1 MPSADPIFAL
11 LKQFAVKKKSAKLDF
26 VEFVAFCQKYAEKFG
41 DKDKEIERLRSQTG
55 GEYSTQLNK
64 LAAESKVILQSNQQS
79 ITTIEIPFY
88 FADAILRAYRKY
100 EENPELPFPTEES
113 LGLTLPVTSVTA
125 INIKSDL
132 VSLLVKKDLTD
143 TGIIRLLF
151 PEDIS
156 SLIITAGLLSHKML
170 DYSVK
175 KIKIYLN
182 YQKNGAYIQQKLRA
196 IFKQRDL
203 AIKELYNKVIT
214 RPGQAAISIKEPT
227 DFSFRFWAHLA
238 SLIIQEYRVQDNI
251 PAEEQSICQAAYL
264 LGFYNVYYQGIA
276 QKKKESETALRYLE
290 LRLRKQPYFFSMID
304 IYNLKNTKG
313 ILLTKKYSKE
323 ALHDFLEQKLHINE
337 GQNLPELIR
346 LKTEN
351 KKQYYIHKE
360 VLLPLCL
367 KKIYETAREYK
378 ERYVE
383 EWTLLLKEF
392 KKSEIMTNDMAF
404 LHGLET
410 RLKSEDALLHA
421 LLSFDIL
428 FLALEESGVSYE
440 VAQEAERL
448 FDKKHRSL
456 APLDNILGL
465 ERKALLA
472 EARMH
477 LPIWE
482 AFPIIKYF
490 VAFFKRLF
498 KGKSRNRTTGKK
510 VLTAAHGS
518 SPPATGKIDNIKG
531 RQINT
536 ETRLKESR
544 GETSVIRK
552 SPSSKAQLAAYSKAV
567 AGLKEHFVG
576 KGLTME
582 KKLTDL
588 AGKWNPLYDTRAKQN
603 LVEDVNSMIRDYLR
617 SLKRGFKVQP
627 PDVQRI
633 QDLAKTLAQNKSFN
647 KIKKKEYLLRYIE
660 IYMIKLL
667 GER

>member
-1 MPSADPIFAL
+1 MPSTDTIFAL
-11 LKQFAVKKKSAKLDF
+11 LKQFAMKKKNSKLDF
-26 VEFVAFCQKYAEKFG
+26 VEFIAFCQKYAEKFG

-55 GEYSTQLNK
+55 GEIVEQLNK
-64 LAAESKVILQSNQQS
+64 LAAQGKVTLQSDQQS
-79 ITTIEIPFY
+79 ITTIDIPFY
-88 FADAILRAYRKY
+88 FADAIQRAYKKY

-132 VSLLVKKDLTD
+132 VSLLVKKDITD

-170 DYSVK
+170 EYSVQ

-182 YQKNGAYIQQKLRA
+182 YQKNAAYMQQKLRA

-203 AIKELYNKVIT
+203 AIKELYNKVIA
-214 RPGQAAISIKEPT
+214 RPGQAASSITEPT

-238 SLIIQEYRVQDNI
+238 SLIIQEFRVKDNI

-264 LGFYNVYYQGIA
+264 LGFYNVHYQRIA

-290 LRLRKQPYFFSMID
+290 LRLRKQPYFFSMTD
-304 IYNLKNTKG
+304 IYNLKDPKG
-313 ILLTKKYSKE
+313 ILLTRKYSKE
-323 ALHDFLEQKLHINE
+323 TLHDFLEQKLHINE
-337 GQNLPELIR
+337 GQNLPEFIR

-392 KKSEIMTNDMAF
+392 KKSEIMTDDMAF
-404 LHGLET
+404 LHDLET
-410 RLKSEDALLHA
+410 RLKSEDTLLHA

-428 FLALEESGVSYE
+428 FLALEEAEISYE

-456 APLDNILGL
+456 APLDKILGL

-498 KGKSRNRTTGKK
+498 KGKSRDRAAGQR
-510 VLTAAHGS
+510 VLTTAHGAS
-518 SPPATGKIDNIKG
+518 QAATDKISDTKG
-531 RQINT
+531 RQVKT
-536 ETRLKESR
+536 ETPLKESR
-544 GETSVIRK
+544 GGISVKK
-552 SPSSKAQLAAYSKAV
+552 SPSTKAQLAAYRKAV

-576 KGLTME
+576 KGLTLE
-582 KKLTDL
+582 QKLTDL
-588 AGKWNPLYDTRAKQN
+588 SVKWNPLYDARAKEN

-617 SLKRGFKVQP
+617 LLKRGFKVQP

-633 QDLAKTLAQNKSFN
+633 QNLAKTLAQNKSFN
-647 KIKKKEYLLRYIE
+647 KIKKKEYLFRYIE

-667 GER
+667 SES

>member
-1 MPSADPIFAL
+1 MPSADLIFPL
-11 LKQFAVKKKSAKLDF
+11 LKQFAMKKKSSNLNF
-26 VEFVAFCQKYAEKFG
+26 VEFVEFCQKYAEKFG
-41 DKDKEIERLRSQTG
+41 GKDPEIERLRSQTSS
-55 GEYSTQLNK
+55 EYSEQLNK
-64 LAAESKVILQSNQQS
+64 IAAEGKVTLQGDRES
-79 ITTIEIPFY
+79 IASIEIPSY
-88 FADAILRAYRKY
+88 FPDAIRRAYKKF
-100 EENPELPFPTEES
+100 EENQELPFPSEES
-113 LGLTLPVTSVTA
+113 LGLTLPITLVTA

-132 VSLLVKKDLTD
+132 VSLLLKKDITD

-151 PEDIS
+151 PEDVS
-156 SLIITAGLLSHKML
+156 SLVITAGLLSHKML
-170 DYSVK
+170 EYSVQ

-182 YQKNGAYIQQKLRA
+182 YQKNGAYMQQKLRA
-196 IFKQRDL
+196 IFKQSDL
-203 AIKELYNKVIT
+203 ALRELYNKVLT
-214 RPGQAAISIKEPT
+214 RPGQAVSSIMEPS
-227 DFSFRFWAHLA
+227 DLSFRFWGHLT
-238 SLIIQEYRVQDNI
+238 SLIIQEFRAKDNK

-264 LGFYNVYYQGIA
+264 LGFYNVHYHGIA

-290 LRLRKQPYFFSMID
+290 LRLRKQPYFFSMTD
-304 IYNLKNTKG
+304 IYNLKNSKG
-313 ILLTKKYSKE
+313 ILLTRKYSKQ
-323 ALHDFLEQKLHINE
+323 ALHDFFEQKLHIDE

-360 VLLPLCL
+360 VILPLCL

-392 KKSEIMTNDMAF
+392 KKSEIMTDDMAF
-404 LHGLET
+404 LHNLET
-410 RLKSEDALLHA
+410 RLKSEDALLQA
-421 LLSFDIL
+421 LLNFDIL
-428 FLALEESGVSYE
+428 FLALEEAEVSYE

-465 ERKALLA
+465 ERKTLLA

-482 AFPIIKYF
+482 SFPIIKYF

-498 KGKSRNRTTGKK
+498 QGKLKSRVAGQR
-510 VLTAAHGS
+510 VFTAPHSAS
-518 SPPATGKIDNIKG
+518 QAATGKINNTVG
-531 RQINT
+531 RQLKT
-536 ETRLKESR
+536 EPRLKESS
-544 GETSVIRK
+544 GGGTSAK
-552 SPSSKAQLAAYSKAV
+552 KPSSPKAQLAVYRKAV
-567 AGLKEHFVG
+567 AGLNEHFVG
-576 KGLTME
+576 KGQTME
-582 KKLTDL
+582 QKLADL
-588 AGKWNPLYDTRAKQN
+588 KAKWNPLYDTKAKQN

-633 QDLAKTLAQNKSFN
+633 QNLAKTLAQNKSFN

-660 IYMIKLL
+660 IYMIKSL
-667 GER
+667 GEK

>member
-1 MPSADPIFAL
+1 MPSTDTIFAL
-11 LKQFAVKKKSAKLDF
+11 LKQFAMKKKNSKLAF
-26 VEFVAFCQKYAEKFG
+26 VEFIAFCQKYAEKFG
-41 DKDKEIERLRSQTG
+41 GKDKEIERLRSQTG
-55 GEYSTQLNK
+55 GEYSEQLNK
-64 LAAESKVILQSNQQS
+64 LAAAGKVILQSNQQS

-88 FADAILRAYRKY
+88 FADAIQRAYNKF
-100 EENPELPFPTEES
+100 EEKPELPFPTEES

-132 VSLLVKKDLTD
+132 VSLLVQKDITD

-151 PEDIS
+151 PEDTS
-156 SLIITAGLLSHKML
+156 SLVITAGLLSHKML
-170 DYSVK
+170 EYSVK

-182 YQKNGAYIQQKLRA
+182 YQKNGAYMQQKLKA

-203 AIKELYNKVIT
+203 AIKELYNKVIA
-214 RPGQAAISIKEPT
+214 RPGQAVNSLMEPT
-227 DFSFRFWAHLA
+227 DFSFRFWAHLT
-238 SLIIQEYRVQDNI
+238 SLIVQEFRVKDNI

-264 LGFYNVYYQGIA
+264 LGFYNVHYHGIA

-290 LRLRKQPYFFSMID
+290 LRLRKQPYFFSMTD
-304 IYNLKNTKG
+304 IYNLKDSKG
-313 ILLTKKYSKE
+313 VPLTRKYSKE

-404 LHGLET
+404 FHSLET
-410 RLKSEDALLHA
+410 RLKSEDTLLHA
-421 LLSFDIL
+421 LLNFDIL
-428 FLALEESGVSYE
+428 FLALEEAEVSYE
-440 VAQEAERL
+440 VAEEAERL

-477 LPIWE
+477 LPIWKL
-482 AFPIIKYF
+482 FP
-490 VAFFKRLF
+490 L
-498 KGKSRNRTTGKK
+498 
-510 VLTAAHGS
+510 L
-518 SPPATGKIDNIKG
+518 NI
-531 RQINT
+531 
-536 ETRLKESR
+536 L
-544 GETSVIRK
+544 
-552 SPSSKAQLAAYSKAV
+552 
-567 AGLKEHFVG
+567 
-576 KGLTME
+576 
-582 KKLTDL
+582 
-588 AGKWNPLYDTRAKQN
+588 
-603 LVEDVNSMIRDYLR
+603 
-617 SLKRGFKVQP
+617 
-627 PDVQRI
+627 
-633 QDLAKTLAQNKSFN
+633 
-647 KIKKKEYLLRYIE
+647 
-660 IYMIKLL
+660 
-667 GER
+667 

>member
-1 MPSADPIFAL
+1 MLSTDPIFAL
-11 LKQFAVKKKSAKLDF
+11 LKKFAIRKKSSNLDF

-41 DKDKEIERLRSQTG
+41 GKDEEIERLRSQTN
-55 GEYSTQLNK
+55 GEYNEQLNK
-64 LAAESKVILQSNQQS
+64 LAAEGKVILQSDQQS
-79 ITTIEIPFY
+79 ITKIDIPFY
-88 FADAILRAYRKY
+88 FPDAIQRAYNKL
-100 EENPELPFPTEES
+100 EKNPELPFPTEES

-132 VSLLVKKDLTD
+132 IYLLVKKDITD

-151 PEDIS
+151 PEDLS
-156 SLIITAGLLSHKML
+156 SLVITAGLLSHKML
-170 DYSVK
+170 EYSVQ

-182 YQKNGAYIQQKLRA
+182 YQKNAAYIQQKLRA
-196 IFKQRDL
+196 IFKQGDL
-203 AIKELYNKVIT
+203 AFKELYNKVLA
-214 RPGQAAISIKEPT
+214 RPGQAVSSIMEPT

-238 SLIIQEYRVQDNI
+238 SLIIQEFRAKDNM
-251 PAEEQSICQAAYL
+251 PAQEQSICQAAYL
-264 LGFYNVYYQGIA
+264 LTFYNVHYQGIA
-276 QKKKESETALRYLE
+276 QKKRESKTALRYLE
-290 LRLRKQPYFFSMID
+290 LRLRKQPYFFSMTD
-304 IYNLKNTKG
+304 IYNIRDSKG
-313 ILLTKKYSKE
+313 VPLTRKYSKE
-323 ALHDFLEQKLHINE
+323 ALHDFLEQKLQINE

-392 KKSEIMTNDMAF
+392 KKSEIMTDDMAF
-404 LHGLET
+404 LHDLET
-410 RLKSEDALLHA
+410 RLKSEDTLLHA
-421 LLSFDIL
+421 LLNFDIL
-428 FLALEESGVSYE
+428 FLALEEAEVSYE
-440 VAQEAERL
+440 VTQEAERL

-456 APLDNILGL
+456 TSFDNILGL

-490 VAFFKRLF
+490 AAFFKRLF
-498 KGKSRNRTTGKK
+498 TGKSRSRTAGQRVYT
-510 VLTAAHGS
+510 TAHGAS
-518 SPPATGKIDNIKG
+518 QSAAGKINNTKG
-531 RQINT
+531 RQLKT
-536 ETRLKESR
+536 GARLKESR
-544 GETSVIRK
+544 VEISAK
-552 SPSSKAQLAAYSKAV
+552 KPPSLKAQLAAYRKAV

-582 KKLTDL
+582 QKLADL
-588 AGKWNPLYDTRAKQN
+588 TAKWNPLYNTRAKQN

-633 QDLAKTLAQNKSFN
+633 KSLAKTLAQNKSFN

-660 IYMIKLL
+660 IYMIKSL

>member
-11 LKQFAVKKKSAKLDF
+11 LKQFAIKKKSSNLDF
-26 VEFVAFCQKYAEKFG
+26 IEFVAFCQKYAEKFDG
-41 DKDKEIERLRSQTG
+41 KDPEIERLRSQTSS
-55 GEYSTQLNK
+55 EIVEQLNK
-64 LAAESKVILQSNQQS
+64 LAAEGEVTLQSDQQN

-88 FADAILRAYRKY
+88 FPDAIQRAYKKL
-100 EENPELPFPTEES
+100 EKNPELPFPTEES
-113 LGLTLPVTSVTA
+113 LGLTIPITLVTA

-132 VSLLVKKDLTD
+132 ISLLVKEDITD

-156 SLIITAGLLSHKML
+156 SLVITAGLLSHKML
-170 DYSVK
+170 EYSVQ
-175 KIKIYLN
+175 KIRIYLN
-182 YQKNGAYIQQKLRA
+182 YQKNAAYMQQKLRA

-203 AIKELYNKVIT
+203 ALKELYNKVLA
-214 RPGQAAISIKEPT
+214 RPRQAISSIIEPT
-227 DFSFRFWAHLA
+227 DFSFPFWAHLA
-238 SLIIQEYRVQDNI
+238 SLIIQEFRAKDNKTT
-251 PAEEQSICQAAYL
+251 EEQSICQAAYL
-264 LGFYNVYYQGIA
+264 LGFYNVHYQGIA

-304 IYNLKNTKG
+304 IYNLKNSRG
-313 ILLTKKYSKE
+313 VLLTRKYSKE

-346 LKTEN
+346 LKAEN

-383 EWTLLLKEF
+383 EWTFLLKEF
-392 KKSEIMTNDMAF
+392 KKSEIMTDDMAF
-404 LHGLET
+404 LHDLEI
-410 RLKSEDALLHA
+410 RLKSEDALLQA
-421 LLSFDIL
+421 LLNFDIL
-428 FLALEESGVSYE
+428 FLALEEAEVSYE
-440 VAQEAERL
+440 VAHEAERL

-456 APLDNILGL
+456 LPLDNILGL

-498 KGKSRNRTTGKK
+498 TGKSRSRVVGKR
-510 VLTAAHGS
+510 VFTAAHGA
-518 SPPATGKIDNIKG
+518 PQPATGEKNNTKG
-531 RQINT
+531 RQVNT

-544 GETSVIRK
+544 GVTSVK
-552 SPSSKAQLAAYSKAV
+552 KPSSPKAQLAAYRKAM

-576 KGLTME
+576 KGFTME
-582 KKLTDL
+582 QKLDDL
-588 AGKWNPLYDTRAKQN
+588 TSKWNPLYDTRAKQN

-617 SLKRGFKVQP
+617 SLKRGFKVHP
-627 PDVQRI
+627 PDMQRI

>member
-1 MPSADPIFAL
+1 MPSTDTIFAL
-11 LKQFAVKKKSAKLDF
+11 LKQFAMKKKNPKLDF
-26 VEFVAFCQKYAEKFG
+26 IEFIAFCQKYAEKFA
-41 DKDKEIERLRSQTG
+41 DKDKEVERLRSQTG
-55 GEYSTQLNK
+55 GEYSEQLNK
-64 LAAESKVILQSNQQS
+64 LAAEGKVTLQSNQQS

-88 FADAILRAYRKY
+88 FPDAIQRAYKKY
-100 EENPELPFPTEES
+100 EKNPELPFPSEES
-113 LGLTLPVTSVTA
+113 LGLTLPVTLVTA

-132 VSLLVKKDLTD
+132 VSLLVKKDITD

-156 SLIITAGLLSHKML
+156 SLVITAGLLSHKML
-170 DYSVK
+170 EYSVK
-175 KIKIYLN
+175 KIRIYLN
-182 YQKNGAYIQQKLRA
+182 YQKNGAYMQQKLRA

-203 AIKELYNKVIT
+203 AIKELYNKVIA
-214 RPGQAAISIKEPT
+214 RPGQAVSSITEPN

-238 SLIIQEYRVQDNI
+238 SLIIQEFRAKDNI

-264 LGFYNVYYQGIA
+264 LGFYNVHYQGIA

-290 LRLRKQPYFFSMID
+290 LRLRKQPYFFSMTD
-304 IYNLKNTKG
+304 IYNLKDSKG
-313 ILLTKKYSKE
+313 VPLTRKYSKE
-323 ALHDFLEQKLHINE
+323 ALHDFLEQKLRINE

-383 EWTLLLKEF
+383 EWILLLKEF

-410 RLKSEDALLHA
+410 RLKSEDTLLHA

-428 FLALEESGVSYE
+428 FLALEESEVSYE
-440 VAQEAERL
+440 VTQEAERL

-465 ERKALLA
+465 ERKELLA

-498 KGKSRNRTTGKK
+498 KGKSRSRTAGQK
-510 VLTAAHGS
+510 VFTAAHS
-518 SPPATGKIDNIKG
+518 ASQPVAGKIDNTKG
-531 RQINT
+531 RQVNT

-544 GETSVIRK
+544 GGTSIRK
-552 SPSSKAQLAAYSKAV
+552 PPSTKAQLAAHSKAV
-567 AGLKEHFVG
+567 AGLKEHFVS

-582 KKLTDL
+582 QKLADL
-588 AGKWNPLYDTRAKQN
+588 TAKWNPLYEARSKQN

-627 PDVQRI
+627 PDVLRI
-633 QDLAKTLAQNKSFN
+633 QNLAKTLAQNKSFN
-647 KIKKKEYLLRYIE
+647 KIKKKEYFLRYIE

>member
-11 LKQFAVKKKSAKLDF
+11 LKQFALKKKSSNLDF
-26 VEFVAFCQKYAEKFG
+26 VEFITFCQKYAEKFG
-41 DKDKEIERLRSQTG
+41 DKDPEIERLRSQPNH
-55 GEYSTQLNK
+55 EYSEQLNK
-64 LAAESKVILQSNQQS
+64 LAAEGKVTLQSDKHS
-79 ITTIEIPFY
+79 IATIEMPSY
-88 FADAILRAYRKY
+88 FPNAIQRAYKKL
-100 EENPELPFPTEES
+100 EKNPELPFPTEES
-113 LGLTLPVTSVTA
+113 LELTLPVASVTA

-132 VSLLVKKDLTD
+132 VSLLVRKDITD

-156 SLIITAGLLSHKML
+156 SLVITAGLLSHKML
-170 DYSVK
+170 EYSMQ
-175 KIKIYLN
+175 KIKIYIN
-182 YQKNGAYIQQKLRA
+182 QQKNAAYMQQKLMA
-196 IFKQRDL
+196 MFKQRDL
-203 AIKELYNKVIT
+203 ALKELFNKVLT
-214 RPGQAAISIKEPT
+214 RPGQAVSSIVEPT
-227 DFSFRFWAHLA
+227 DFSFRFWAHLT
-238 SLIIQEYRVQDNI
+238 SSIIQEFRTKDNKV
-251 PAEEQSICQAAYL
+251 AEEQSICQAAYL
-264 LGFYNVYYQGIA
+264 LGFYNAHYQGIA

-290 LRLRKQPYFFSMID
+290 LRLRKQPYFFSMTD
-304 IYNLKNTKG
+304 IYNLKDSKG
-313 ILLTKKYSKE
+313 ILLTRKYSKE

-351 KKQYYIHKE
+351 KKQYYIQKE

-367 KKIYETAREYK
+367 KKIYETARKYK
-378 ERYVE
+378 ERYIE
-383 EWTLLLKEF
+383 DWTLLLKEF

-404 LHGLET
+404 LHDLET
-410 RLKSEDALLHA
+410 RLKSEDTLLYALLN
-421 LLSFDIL
+421 FDIL
-428 FLALEESGVSYE
+428 FLALEETEVSSE

-448 FDKKHRSL
+448 FDKKHSSL
-456 APLDNILGL
+456 ARLDNILGL

-477 LPIWE
+477 LPIWQ

-498 KGKSRNRTTGKK
+498 EGKPRSRAAGQRGFS
-510 VLTAAHGS
+510 AAHDTLQ
-518 SPPATGKIDNIKG
+518 PATGKIDNSKG
-531 RQINT
+531 RQVKS
-536 ETRLKESR
+536 EKRLKESR
-544 GETSVIRK
+544 GGTAVNK
-552 SPSSKAQLAAYSKAV
+552 LPSPKAQLAAYRKAV
-567 AGLKEHFVG
+567 ARCKEHFVG

-582 KKLTDL
+582 QNLADLT
-588 AGKWNPLYDTRAKQN
+588 AKWNPLYDTGAKQN

-633 QDLAKTLAQNKSFN
+633 QNLAKTLAQNKSFN

>member
-1 MPSADPIFAL
+1 
-11 LKQFAVKKKSAKLDF
+11 
-26 VEFVAFCQKYAEKFG
+26 
-41 DKDKEIERLRSQTG
+41 
-55 GEYSTQLNK
+55 
-64 LAAESKVILQSNQQS
+64 
-79 ITTIEIPFY
+79 
-88 FADAILRAYRKY
+88 
-100 EENPELPFPTEES
+100 
-113 LGLTLPVTSVTA
+113 
-125 INIKSDL
+125 
-132 VSLLVKKDLTD
+132 
-143 TGIIRLLF
+143 
-151 PEDIS
+151 
-156 SLIITAGLLSHKML
+156 ML
-170 DYSVK
+170 EYSVK

-182 YQKNGAYIQQKLRA
+182 YQKNGAYMQQKLKA

-203 AIKELYNKVIT
+203 AIKELYNKVIA
-214 RPGQAAISIKEPT
+214 RPGQAVNSLMEPT
-227 DFSFRFWAHLA
+227 DFSFRFWAHLT
-238 SLIIQEYRVQDNI
+238 SLIVQEFRVKDNI

-264 LGFYNVYYQGIA
+264 LGFYNVHYHGIA

-290 LRLRKQPYFFSMID
+290 LRLRKQPYFFSMTD
-304 IYNLKNTKG
+304 IYNLKDSKG
-313 ILLTKKYSKE
+313 VPLTRKYSKE

-404 LHGLET
+404 FHSLET
-410 RLKSEDALLHA
+410 RLKSEDTLLHA
-421 LLSFDIL
+421 LLNFDIL
-428 FLALEESGVSYE
+428 FLALEEAEVSYE
-440 VAQEAERL
+440 VAEEAERL

-498 KGKSRNRTTGKK
+498 KGKSRSRAAGQR
-510 VLTAAHGS
+510 VFTAAHS
-518 SPPATGKIDNIKG
+518 ASQPATGKIDNTKG
-531 RQINT
+531 RQVNT
-536 ETRLKESR
+536 ETRLKEGR
-544 GETSVIRK
+544 GETSVK
-552 SPSSKAQLAAYSKAV
+552 KPPSTKAQLAAYSKAV

-582 KKLTDL
+582 QKLADL
-588 AGKWNPLYDTRAKQN
+588 AAKWNPLYDTRAKQN
-603 LVEDVNSMIRDYLR
+603 LVEDINSMIRDYLR

-633 QDLAKTLAQNKSFN
+633 QNLAKTLAQNKSFN
-647 KIKKKEYLLRYIE
+647 KIKKKEYLFRYIE